1 MGQVRLPA
9 APDVAQLN
17 ASPTSV
23 AEAGRSSRLVPTF
36 LVLGGAS
43 LFGTVGTAQALGPD
57 VAAPSL
63 AGARMLFAALCF
75 VAVAAALG
83 RGAGVLGALRHAP
96 TWWAG
101 VGQGA
106 FNLFFLAAMRE
117 AGVAVGTL
125 VAIGAAPVI
134 TGLVTRHV
142 NRRWWVATVVA
153 VAGLGLLVGGQQGTA
168 GPTSLAGVGLAL
180 GAAAS
185 YATYIVAGN
194 AAEARGLDT
203 QSFLAAAF
211 SVSALVTLPW
221 LVLGEVAWV
230 VTSGGALLLAYLV
243 VAPTI
248 LAYSLFNR
256 GLRGLRPSTASTLAL
271 VEPVV
276 AAGLAYVV
284 LGERLAPTGVAG
296 GGLVLLGLL
305 LIVRSTT
312 APDTSAELSVRPM
325 G

>member
-1 MGQVRLPA
+1 M
-9 APDVAQLN
+9 AQLS
-17 ASPTSV
+17 A
-23 AEAGRSSRLVPTF
+23 AERHRAGGARSHALGAAL
-36 LVLGGAS
+36 LVLAGAS

-57 VAAPSL
+57 VPVSSL
-63 AGARMLFAALCF
+63 AASRLLLAAAAFLLLA
-75 VAVAAALG
+75 VAVGAG
-83 RGAGVLGALRHAP
+83 RGVLRAAGQAP
-96 TWWAG
+96 TWFAG

-106 FNLFFLAAMRE
+106 FNLFFLAAVRE

-134 TGLVTRHV
+134 TGLITRHV
-142 NRRWWVATVVA
+142 SRLWLVATAVA
-153 VAGLGLLVGGQQGTA
+153 VAGLGLLVAGQQGDA
-168 GPTSLAGVGLAL
+168 GAVSTLGVGLAL

-194 AAEARGLDT
+194 AAEARGLET

-221 LVLGEVAWV
+221 LVLGDLSWV
-230 VTSGGALLLAYLV
+230 GGAEGALLLGYLV
-243 VAPTI
+243 LAPTI

-256 GLRGLRPSTASTLAL
+256 GLRGVRSGTAATLAL

-276 AAGLAYVV
+276 AATLAYVL
-284 LGERLAPTGVAG
+284 LGERLGPTGLAG
-296 GGLVLLGLL
+296 GAMILLGLL
-305 LIVRSTT
+305 LIVRS
-312 APDTSAELSVRPM
+312 AASAESAPEPLALRPL

>member
-1 MGQVRLPA
+1 M
-9 APDVAQLN
+9 AQLS
-17 ASPTSV
+17 A
-23 AEAGRSSRLVPTF
+23 AARGRVVETRSGALGPAL
-36 LVLGGAS
+36 LVLAGAS

-57 VAAPSL
+57 VPASSL
-63 AGARMLFAALCF
+63 AASRLLLAAAAFLLLA
-75 VAVAAALG
+75 VAVGAG
-83 RGAGVLGALRHAP
+83 RGVLRAAGHAP
-96 TWWAG
+96 TWFAG

-142 NRRWWVATVVA
+142 SRRWLVATTVA
-153 VAGLGLLVGGQQGTA
+153 VAGLGLLVGGRQGGEGAVSTI
-168 GPTSLAGVGLAL
+168 GVGLAL

-185 YATYIVAGN
+185 YATYIIAGN
-194 AAEARGLDT
+194 AAEARGLET

-221 LVLGEVAWV
+221 LVLGDASWTL
-230 VTSGGALLLAYLV
+230 TSGGALLLGYLV
-243 VAPTI
+243 LAPTI

-256 GLRGLRPSTASTLAL
+256 GLRGVRSGTASTLAL

-276 AAGLAYVV
+276 AAGLAYLL
-284 LGERLAPTGVAG
+284 LGERLGPIGLAG
-296 GGLVLLGLL
+296 AAMILLGLL
-305 LIVRSTT
+305 LIVRSAASADPADTT
-312 APDTSAELSVRPM
+312 AEAGVGESAGAR
-325 G
+325 